1 MYLLICPGNLGQ
13 VVTLDMSPL
22 LGLVSLRILNMMSYS
37 AFYLF
42 AGITSLIVTG
52 GVGL

>member
-1 MYLLICPGNLGQ
+1 MYLLSCPGNLGQ

-22 LGLVSLRILNMMSYS
+22 LGLVSLRILNMISYS
-37 AFYLF
+37 AFYLV
-42 AGITSLIVTG
+42 ARITSLIVTG